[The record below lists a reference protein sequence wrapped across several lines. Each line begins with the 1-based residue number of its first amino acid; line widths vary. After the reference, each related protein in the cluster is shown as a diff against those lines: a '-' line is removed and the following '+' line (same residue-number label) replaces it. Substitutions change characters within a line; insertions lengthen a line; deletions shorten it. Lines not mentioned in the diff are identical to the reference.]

1 MSKDKKLELYDLE
14 AIQIT
19 DKKHAED
26 ILKELLEE
34 EFAMSY
40 SMVLFK
46 VELVELTNKNRY
58 KCVILFGTDIES
70 DIRRMSILIDAN
82 DLNNEI
88 QLTNYLNIV
97 RKNPSTRFTL
107 WTKRY
112 SLVEKYFTEHD
123 VPDNFTLIISS
134 LMINTKISLTFLKK
148 TGKFKL
154 GQLKSFT
161 VYDYDYIKEH
171 WKEMDINCG
180 SRFCLGCRLCYD
192 LNDVE
197 EISEVLKAD
206 QIRVDKF
213 LKCNDSKLIEEQL
226 ELLSDLD
233 DLL

>member
-58 KCVILFGTDIES
+58 KCVILFES

-88 QLTNYLNIV
+88 QRV
-97 RKNPSTRFTL
+97 
-107 WTKRY
+107 
-112 SLVEKYFTEHD
+112 
-123 VPDNFTLIISS
+123 
-134 LMINTKISLTFLKK
+134 
-148 TGKFKL
+148 
-154 GQLKSFT
+154 
-161 VYDYDYIKEH
+161 
-171 WKEMDINCG
+171 
-180 SRFCLGCRLCYD
+180 
-192 LNDVE
+192 
-197 EISEVLKAD
+197 
-206 QIRVDKF
+206 VDKVHAY
-213 LKCNDSKLIEEQL
+213 
-226 ELLSDLD
+226 LLDK
-233 DLL
+233 